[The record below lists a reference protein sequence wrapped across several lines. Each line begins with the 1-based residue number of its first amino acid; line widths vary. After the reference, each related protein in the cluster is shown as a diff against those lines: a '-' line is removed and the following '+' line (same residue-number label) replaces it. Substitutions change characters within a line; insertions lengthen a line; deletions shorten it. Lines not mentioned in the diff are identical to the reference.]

1 MPSMFRP
8 RVLAAGLCLATAVA
22 LAAAAVLRP
31 APAGA
36 QAGDDSVALAEVML
50 TRLNEV
56 RRDNGLAPY
65 RVNPI
70 LTRIA
75 FEHARDIA
83 AHTMYSHTGSDGR
96 KAKQRAID
104 AGYGAGRA
112 GLRIGENFVARQHL
126 DDGFQWLMDDPPH
139 RANMLDPKFREVGV
153 GAARMSY
160 GYVWVM
166 DLGWYEGIDDV
177 LAAPPTAVPPTAAPT
192 EPPTATPLPT
202 ATETPVPPTAT
213 PSPTASPMAP
223 PTAEAQGS
231 APAAGAA
238 GTGEPGAGPAATP
251 GAGGGAAGGT
261 GGTPAAG
268 GDAAGVGATPQG
280 TTGADASGGRAGV
293 PWWLWLIVVVAMGLG
308 VVGWLM
314 RRGR

>member
-177 LAAPPTAVPPTAAPT
+177 LAAPPTAVPPADAVWAAIVLGVLCTGVAYLLYFRLVADVGPTRALTVTFLIPVFGMLWGALFLGEAITA
-192 EPPTATPLPT
+192 
-202 ATETPVPPTAT
+202 
-213 PSPTASPMAP
+213 PMLAGAALVLVG
-223 PTAEAQGS
+223 TGMILGVGARRAA
-231 APAAGAA
+231 APAAAPRA
-238 GTGEPGAGPAATP
+238 SGTERGERATAPNRATP
-251 GAGGGAAGGT
+251 
-261 GGTPAAG
+261 P
-268 GDAAGVGATPQG
+268 
-280 TTGADASGGRAGV
+280 GR
-293 PWWLWLIVVVAMGLG
+293 
-308 VVGWLM
+308 
-314 RRGR
+314 RR

>member
-112 GLRIGENFVARQHL
+112 GLRIARGAQRGPRRPTTPLRGMGLPPLSRRARGMRRYL
-126 DDGFQWLMDDPPH
+126 DDG
-139 RANMLDPKFREVGV
+139 V
-153 GAARMSY
+153 
-160 GYVWVM
+160 
-166 DLGWYEGIDDV
+166 
-177 LAAPPTAVPPTAAPT
+177 PTA
-192 EPPTATPLPT
+192 
-202 ATETPVPPTAT
+202 
-213 PSPTASPMAP
+213 PSPRGQTVRR
-223 PTAEAQGS
+223 TRGS
-231 APAAGAA
+231 HPAVAA
-238 GTGEPGAGPAATP
+238 
-251 GAGGGAAGGT
+251 
-261 GGTPAAG
+261 
-268 GDAAGVGATPQG
+268 
-280 TTGADASGGRAGV
+280 
-293 PWWLWLIVVVAMGLG
+293 
-308 VVGWLM
+308 
-314 RRGR
+314 